1 MRKKL
6 ALTLGFAAI
15 AAVGAAVA
23 AIGPTGP
30 GQFYYYYDDN
40 GSVVGY
46 QAINCD
52 NTRASWGKFTKNYSD
67 GYFICDPDP
76 N

>member
-6 ALTLGFAAI
+6 ALALGFAAL

-30 GQFYYYYDDN
+30 GQIYTYYDAN
-40 GSVVGY
+40 GSVVG
-46 QAINCD
+46 QSSIHCD
-52 NTRASWGKFTKNYSD
+52 GTPEFWGKATKNYGV
-67 GYFICDPDP
+67 GYYICDPEP
-76 N
+76 

>member
-6 ALTLGFAAI
+6 ALTLGFAAL

-30 GQFYYYYDDN
+30 GQFYTYYDDN
-40 GSVVGY
+40 GTVVGY
-46 QAINCD
+46 SAIRCD
-52 NTRASWGKFTKNYSD
+52 NTRESWGKFTKNYSD
-67 GYFICDPDP
+67 GYFICDPEI
-76 N
+76 

>member
-6 ALTLGFAAI
+6 ALALGLAAI

-30 GQFYYYYDDN
+30 GQIYTYYDAS
-40 GSVVGY
+40 GAVVG
-46 QAINCD
+46 QSSIHCD
-52 NTRASWGKFTKNYSD
+52 GTREAWGTPTKNYGV
-67 GYFICDPDP
+67 GYYICDPEP
-76 N
+76 